1 LSSKFVLKILYFSKS
16 PFVYLHSKSPSN
28 SSVVG
33 TIAVDQLTVKLSKG
47 VVMRVREQISTF
59 PIDYSKSVSRVYQ
72 DVVSVARSRQVCIYW
87 FWKHCLLLP
96 ILPGDGQIHIHIGNP
111 VGREPVSYE

>member
-1 LSSKFVLKILYFSKS
+1 LKILYFSKS

-33 TIAVDQLTVKLSKG
+33 TIAVDQLTVKLSKE

-59 PIDYSKSVSRVYQ
+59 PIDYSKSVSPVYQ
-72 DVVSVARSRQVCIYW
+72 DVVRFSICIERDLRVALHV
-87 FWKHCLLLP
+87 
-96 ILPGDGQIHIHIGNP
+96 
-111 VGREPVSYE
+111 